1 MQAAFSLTKGHI
13 PIQDKYKET
22 YEKMK
27 TNFRTVLTSVHFL
40 KANEDFPG
48 GPVVKTVLPMPG
60 VQVRFLV
67 RVVKIPHAAWHS
79 Q

>member
-1 MQAAFSLTKGHI
+1 
-13 PIQDKYKET
+13 
-22 YEKMK
+22 MK

>member
-27 TNFRTVLTSVHFL
+27 TNFRTALTSVHFL

-48 GPVVKTVLPMPG
+48 GPVVKTVLPMP
-60 VQVRFLV
+60 
-67 RVVKIPHAAWHS
+67 
-79 Q
+79 